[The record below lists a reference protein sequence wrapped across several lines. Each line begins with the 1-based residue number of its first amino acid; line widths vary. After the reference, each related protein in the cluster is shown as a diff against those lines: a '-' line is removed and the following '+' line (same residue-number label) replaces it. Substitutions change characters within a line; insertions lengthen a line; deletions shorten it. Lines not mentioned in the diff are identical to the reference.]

1 MQQQHG
7 QHGATLAS
15 PERYMPGPVKGL
27 QRAKNAEVHAR
38 RIRAAQGQRY
48 RAVTALSLCRNR
60 PGGPCLQMALRL
72 TTQEAVMGQVIPR
85 QHPAV
90 VLRSQY
96 KAVLAMLC
104 VALVAI
110 VALAATLVI
119 VANDD
124 DPDHGLRSAERPA
137 AADPAARHPLRRR
150 PDEGT
155 RGIQAAPPAE
165 LAPGTRFDGGPDEGT
180 AARSPTGS
188 RTPRSSYQPAPDEGS
203 SPRRRPV
210 DAPERPRAADG
221 DQQHPGARP

>member
-1 MQQQHG
+1 
-7 QHGATLAS
+7 
-15 PERYMPGPVKGL
+15 
-27 QRAKNAEVHAR
+27 
-38 RIRAAQGQRY
+38 
-48 RAVTALSLCRNR
+48 
-60 PGGPCLQMALRL
+60 MALRL
-72 TTQEAVMGQVIPR
+72 TNQEAVMGQVIPR

-124 DPDHGLRSAERPA
+124 QTTVSAQPNAHQQQILPPGTRF
-137 AADPAARHPLRRR
+137 DGG

-165 LAPGTRFDGGPDEGT
+165 VAPGTRFDGGPDEGTRGIQVAPAEPLAPGTRFDGGPDEGT
-180 AARSPTGS
+180 RGPTS
-188 RTPRSSYQPAPDEGS
+188 YWETSDPRSSYQPVPDQGFK
-203 SPRRRPV
+203 
-210 DAPERPRAADG
+210 ARAG
-221 DQQHPGARP
+221 GPSMLPTGPSEEQQPQQHPGTQP

>member
-1 MQQQHG
+1 M
-7 QHGATLAS
+7 A
-15 PERYMPGPVKGL
+15 
-27 QRAKNAEVHAR
+27 
-38 RIRAAQGQRY
+38 
-48 RAVTALSLCRNR
+48 
-60 PGGPCLQMALRL
+60 LQMALRL

-124 DPDHGLRSAERPA
+124 ETTISAQPNAHQQQVLPPGTRF
-137 AADPAARHPLRRR
+137 DGG

-155 RGIQAAPPAE
+155 RGIQTAPPAE

-180 AARSPTGS
+180 RGPQSYWES
-188 RTPRSSYQPAPDEGS
+188 SNPRSSYQPAPDEGFKARAGGPSMLPTGPSIEQQS
-203 SPRRRPV
+203 SDP
-210 DAPERPRAADG
+210 
-221 DQQHPGARP
+221 QHPGARP